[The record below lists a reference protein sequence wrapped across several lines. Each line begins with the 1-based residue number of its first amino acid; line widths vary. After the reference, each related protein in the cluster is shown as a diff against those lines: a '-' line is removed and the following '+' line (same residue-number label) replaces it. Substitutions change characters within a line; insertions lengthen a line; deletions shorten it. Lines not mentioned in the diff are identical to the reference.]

1 MVLPNLTDPNPTGN
15 NLFVSSSSFR
25 FQQFEVFHDRCGMKV
40 GTDGV
45 LLAAWVQPSNARRI
59 LDVGTG
65 SGLIALILAQ
75 RSAAEIIG
83 VEFDT
88 AAANQALENA
98 KNSPW
103 SDRIHIVNEDF
114 RTYKEDFF
122 DLIVSNPP
130 FFQNDLKAPALLRNQ
145 ARHDVTLSHVELISK
160 AERLLTPEGRLA
172 VIIPS
177 SSQQEFEELC
187 WTSKLFLKRCCDV
200 STIEGQAP
208 KRVLLEFSCQRAE
221 TERTTLAVGIKG
233 NARSDAYS
241 ALTSDLYLKR

>member
-1 MVLPNLTDPNPTGN
+1 M
-15 NLFVSSSSFR
+15 SSPSFR

-45 LLAAWVQPSNARRI
+45 LLGAWVKPLEAHRI

-65 SGLIALILAQ
+65 CGLIALILAQ

-83 VEFDT
+83 VEFD
-88 AAANQALENA
+88 AAATDQALENGQ
-98 KNSPW
+98 NSPW
-103 SDRIHIVNEDF
+103 PERIRMVHTDF
-114 RTYKEDFF
+114 RIFSEGLF

-130 FFQNDLKAPALLRNQ
+130 FFQNALRAPAPLRNQ
-145 ARHDVTLSHVELISK
+145 ARHDVTLSYAELISK
-160 AERLLTPEGRLA
+160 SESLLTPQGRLA
-172 VIIPS
+172 VILPS
-177 SSQQEFEELC
+177 PAQQEFEDLC
-187 WTSKLFLKRCCDV
+187 WASNLYLKRCCEV
-200 STIEGQAP
+200 STIQGQAP
-208 KRVLLEFSCQRAE
+208 KRVLMEFSRQHGE